1 MRGGREWR
9 RFPILYDAHLVEC
22 LQPMGLPWGPFGKE
36 SACQCRRGGFDS
48 LGQEDPLEKGVDTH
62 SSILAWRIPWREEPG
77 GLKPLGFQRFR
88 QDLAIQ

>member
-1 MRGGREWR
+1 MFESVSGGS
-9 RFPILYDAHLVEC
+9 D
-22 LQPMGLPWGPFGKE
+22 GKE

-88 QDLAIQ
+88 QALAIQ